1 MSQPV
6 ACIPRVP
13 VPPTMSTKPSAPKEK
28 YERDEFWHDVVLAM
42 CPLFCKSEVCIQ
54 EFRKKTTTFCTSIPS
69 ECDICPEFDKALDWL
84 LIGKSV

>member
-28 YERDEFWHDVVLAM
+28 YERDGFWHDVVLAM
-42 CPLFCKSEVCIQ
+42 LPIARRVKFAFKSFARKQLLFAKV
-54 EFRKKTTTFCTSIPS
+54 FLPNVTF
-69 ECDICPEFDKALDWL
+69 CPEFDKALDWL